1 MPGSERGGA
10 VLIGHQPYLEH
21 RRLRVKL
28 KPKYEMRYAE
38 IISEKAPP
46 GKKAKRFIKKAKPD
60 FKKRYG
66 DAW

>member
-1 MPGSERGGA
+1 
-10 VLIGHQPYLEH
+10 
-21 RRLRVKL
+21 
-28 KPKYEMRYAE
+28 MRYAE

-66 DAW
+66 DAWKEVLYATAWKMFG